1 MRSFILAIGLL
12 SGLSTI
18 SAMAADMPVKA
29 PVRTPVE
36 VAYNWTGFYIGAH
49 VGGVWGN
56 KDLNRVSLAGIPN
69 APEPFGSHDVSG
81 VIGGGQIGF
90 NWVAGRLVLGI
101 EAQVSWTNADGEH
114 IIQPAQDTL
123 ARTELNLLYRAVRV
137 GYTWDRALIYLK
149 GGAAWID
156 EDYFLSQ
163 AQTGELL
170 ATASE
175 TRWGWMVGAGVE
187 LALLGN
193 WSAKLEY
200 NYMDFGTELRD
211 FTFTP
216 AIGGTFCCG
225 VNIEQHLHVVKFGIN
240 YRFAAGIRGR
250 EMSNQRHP
258 L

>member
-18 SAMAADMPVKA
+18 PAVAADMPVKA
-29 PVRTPVE
+29 PARTPVE

-56 KDLNRVSLAGIPN
+56 KDLNRVSLPGIPN

-90 NWVAGRLVLGI
+90 NWQTGRLVLGI

-114 IIQPAQDTL
+114 VIQPAQDTR
-123 ARTELNLLYRAVRV
+123 ARTELNWFGTAAVRV

-163 AQTGELL
+163 VQTGELL

-187 LALLGN
+187 LALSGN

-200 NYMDFGTELRD
+200 NYMDFGNELRD

-216 AIGGTFCCG
+216 ALGGTFCCG

-240 YRFAAGIRGR
+240 YRFAAGAPVVARY
-250 EMSNQRHP
+250 
-258 L
+258 